1 MVYYIRFL
9 KPPKFHQEKDKK
21 NPKQS
26 RPQQKKTVFI
36 AALICITTDLGDD
49 FLAEDVDLVATWEQR
64 SSRQSMDQC
73 ALKWQAGCR
82 QVSISMG
89 PYSVDHVAQH
99 EAVLHIRPQAIQVP
113 QDVLGIESTPLVIS
127 GCSAPFQW
135 HAQSPKPAEK
145 LIKREL
151 RITDSDPALSLNI
164 WEETGNSIARHIW
177 DAALAS
183 IIFLNEIITGASTS
197 TVTSSGSGT
206 ETETGSISIPILSQL
221 LKPLSR
227 SKPLQVVELGA
238 GCGIVGIGLAT
249 MLDGCKVLLTDL
261 PEVEEIVMRNL
272 DEAHLKPSSTVDFQT
287 LDWDAPPSNLCSQP
301 IDLILVSDCTYNA
314 DSLPSLVSVLGRLVR
329 TSPEALVLVALK
341 RRHESE
347 GVFFDLMRSAGF
359 KAQHTSIELPTQHE
373 QRDEIEFYCYRADER
388 E

>member
-9 KPPKFHQEKDKK
+9 KPPKFHQEKEKK
-21 NPKQS
+21 NSKQS
-26 RPQQKKTVFI
+26 RPQLKKTVFI
-36 AALICITTDLGDD
+36 TALICITTDLGDD
-49 FLAEDVDLVATWEQR
+49 FLAEDVDLVATWAQR

-99 EAVLHIRPQAIQVP
+99 EAVLQIRTQAIPQVI
-113 QDVLGIESTPLVIS
+113 LGIDSTPLVIS
-127 GCSAPFQW
+127 GCSAHFSW
-135 HAQSPKPAEK
+135 HAQSKPAEK
-145 LIKREL
+145 LVKREL
-151 RITDSDPALSLNI
+151 RITDSTPALSLNI

-183 IIFLNEIITGASTS
+183 IIFLNEIVAGTS
-197 TVTSSGSGT
+197 TGNIG
-206 ETETGSISIPILSQL
+206 IPILSQL
-221 LKPLSR
+221 LNPLSR
-227 SKPLQVVELGA
+227 SSPLQVVELGA

-249 MLDGCKVLLTDL
+249 MLDRCKVLLTDL

-272 DEAHLKPSSTVDFQT
+272 DEAHLKPSSTVDYKN
-287 LDWDAPPSNLCSQP
+287 LDWDAPPSDLCSQP

-359 KAQHTSIELPTQHE
+359 KAQHTTIELPEQHE
-373 QRDEIEFYCYRADER
+373 QRDKIEFYCYRRADES